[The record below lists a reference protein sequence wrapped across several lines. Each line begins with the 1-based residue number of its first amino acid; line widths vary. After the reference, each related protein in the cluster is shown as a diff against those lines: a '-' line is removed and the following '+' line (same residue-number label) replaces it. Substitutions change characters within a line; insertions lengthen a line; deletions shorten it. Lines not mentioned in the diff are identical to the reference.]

1 MNRTKLVEGGKR
13 IRKNWSTNYIVLT
26 DLYLLFF
33 KDAKTANSVIQTFSF
48 NYLLIIMSFQ
58 GGKPDFFIELAGA
71 MLTWSPEKSSKKNCF
86 QISTVTGFQ
95 VLLQEDCP
103 ITCKEWHDLIKNAI
117 NKLVN

>member
-1 MNRTKLVEGGKR
+1 
-13 IRKNWSTNYIVLT
+13 
-26 DLYLLFF
+26 
-33 KDAKTANSVIQTFSF
+33 
-48 NYLLIIMSFQ
+48 
-58 GGKPDFFIELAGA
+58 